1 MSTEVVDG
9 DKMSGPLGAR
19 YELLDRVSAAQTPR
33 LTSWRANDLLLR
45 RQVRLDVHRP
55 GGEAAGAFVTAA
67 LRAGAANH
75 PTLAR
80 VLDVV
85 DEGHQ
90 AYVVSA
96 WVEGTPLSSVL
107 AEGPLEPAAA
117 VAIIRQLAEGV
128 AAAHRAETTV
138 GVLRPDN
145 VVLTP
150 GDTVTVARVPVPGP
164 TPFDDLRAL
173 GALLYATLTARWPLD
188 AGSGGLPPAPTTGGR
203 LCTPRQ
209 LRAGVP
215 ANLSALTM
223 HALFPERAGGIT
235 SAEAFIGALDAPDTR
250 TDLLPFGIRNVVTAP
265 RDRTKRRLR
274 IGVPLLAVVALGLV
288 AGVIAAL
295 ITALPHLS
303 GGGKAHSTLAVAAG
317 QGGGH
322 SASSSP
328 SASKSASPKPTHQAP
343 PRPLHVARVTSYN
356 PYLQPPGDDNAAEVG
371 RTADGNPHDAWQTD
385 PYFRKPDFGG
395 LKPGVGL
402 MYDLGGS
409 TAVRQVRITTPTPGL
424 NLEIRAGDSPGA
436 PLSSYRAV
444 ATRAHVPSSFT
455 IQLPGST
462 HARYWLVWIT
472 SLVGQANGDYQ
483 GAIGE
488 VTFLG

>member
-1 MSTEVVDG
+1 MSAEVADG
-9 DKMSGPLGAR
+9 ETMSGPLGAR
-19 YELLDRVSAAQTPR
+19 YELIDRVSAAQTAR
-33 LTSWRANDLLLR
+33 LTSWRANDTLLR

-55 GGEAAGAFVTAA
+55 GGESASAFITAA
-67 LRAGAANH
+67 LKAGAVNH

-96 WVEGTPLSSVL
+96 WVEGAPLSSAL
-107 AEGPLEPAAA
+107 GEGPLEPAAA
-117 VAIIRQLAEGV
+117 VSIIRQLAEGV
-128 AAAHRAETTV
+128 AAAHRADTTV

-164 TPFDDLRAL
+164 TRFDDLRAL
-173 GALLYATLTARWPLD
+173 GALLYAALTARWPLD

-215 ANLSALTM
+215 ADLSALTM
-223 HALFPERAGGIT
+223 HALFPERPGGIT
-235 SAEAFIGALDAPDTR
+235 SAEALIAALDGRGTR

-265 RDRTKRRLR
+265 RQRSHRRLR
-274 IGVPLLAVVALGLV
+274 IGVPLLAVVALALV

-295 ITALPHLS
+295 ITALPRPS
-303 GGGKAHSTLAVAAG
+303 ASGKAHSTLAVAAG
-317 QGGGH
+317 QGHH
-322 SASSSP
+322 SASASP
-328 SASKSASPKPTHQAP
+328 SASASAKPTHKAA
-343 PRPLHVARVTSYN
+343 PRPVHVGRVTSYN
-356 PYLQPPGDDNAAEVG
+356 PYLQPPGDDNAADVG
-371 RTADGNPHDAWQTD
+371 RTTDGNPNDAWQTD

-402 MYDLGGS
+402 LYDLGGS
-409 TAVRQVRITTPTPGL
+409 TAVRQIRITTPTPGL
-424 NLEIRAGDSPGA
+424 NLQIRAGDSASGSLA
-436 PLSSYRAV
+436 SYQAV
-444 ATRAHVPSSFT
+444 ASRTHVPSSFT
-455 IQLPGST
+455 ITLPGST